1 MKKLSL
7 FIALLLAGAS
17 LFAQSPQMFKYQS
30 VVRDASGTYIPN
42 QLVSFRLSVI
52 QDSPQGIIVYS
63 ESHTLPTNDFG
74 LANLDVGNGS
84 VLNGNFSSI
93 NWGEHEHFLR
103 IELDA
108 NGGSNYQLMGTSQLL
123 SVPYAL
129 HAASADNV
137 DDADADPAN
146 ELNQSMTLA
155 GSTLNLTDAAG
166 TLSANLAAINTD
178 NQQLTLTGTTLSIS
192 NGNSILL
199 PAGTGNTLNAAYN
212 QGGAGAGRVITA
224 NAGEVQINAQG
235 ANAIGLRVN
244 NAATGVAILAETAS
258 VANTFS
264 AIQASTN
271 SSSTI
276 ASAIIGNSNGAAWG
290 VSGQIASTA
299 TAGAAVYGSNLR
311 TTGGSGVLGIGFNG
325 LVGETNYQT
334 GFGVFGLN
342 YDVNTPVGNA
352 IGTYGRGYIGFW
364 GEVNPGGAFAVYSNG
379 DFAATGTKAFQI
391 DHPEDPTNKYLRHF
405 CIESNEVLN
414 LYRGT
419 VVFDINGEAEV
430 LLPDYFE
437 LINRNFSYQL
447 TPIGAAMNL
456 FVKEEITNNR
466 FVIAGGE
473 PGKKVSWTVQA
484 ERNDPYLQQYPE
496 KRENV
501 VIKDGRNKGKY
512 LMPNLYG
519 QPTEKAEVQTPT
531 SVKQEKMKLQSAE

>member
-1 MKKLSL
+1 MKKLILFLAILFAGTSL
-7 FIALLLAGAS
+7 I
-17 LFAQSPQMFKYQS
+17 AQSPQMFKYQS
-30 VVRDASGTYIPN
+30 VVRDASGTHISN
-42 QLVSFRLSVI
+42 QLVSFRLSLV
-52 QDSPQGIIVYS
+52 QDSPEGTVVYS
-63 ESHTLPTNDFG
+63 ETHTLPTNDFG

-84 VLNGNFSSI
+84 MLSGNFSNI
-93 NWGEHEHFLR
+93 NWGGHEHFIR

-108 NGGSNYQLMGTSQLL
+108 TGGSNYQLMGTSQLL

-137 DDADADPAN
+137 DDADADPTN
-146 ELNQSMTLA
+146 EVNQSLSLT
-155 GSTLNLTDAAG
+155 GSTLNLTDAGG
-166 TLSANLAAINTD
+166 TLSANLASLNTD
-178 NQQLTLTGTTLSIS
+178 NQQLSLNGTTLSIS
-192 NGNSILL
+192 NGNSVSL
-199 PAGTGNTLNAAYN
+199 PAGGGNTLNQAYN

-258 VANTFS
+258 AANTFS
-264 AIQASTN
+264 AFQASTN
-271 SSSTI
+271 SNSNI
-276 ASAIIGNSNGAAWG
+276 ASAIIGNTNGAAWG
-290 VSGQIASTA
+290 VSGQVAQSA

-311 TTGGSGVLGIGFNG
+311 TNGGSGVLGIGFNG
-325 LVGETNYQT
+325 VVGETNYQT
-334 GFGVFGLN
+334 GFGVYGLN

-352 IGTYGRGYIGFW
+352 IGTYGRGYIGIW

-379 DFAATGTKAFQI
+379 DFAASGTKAFQI
-391 DHPEDPTNKYLRHF
+391 DHPEDPANKYLRHF

-419 VVFDINGEAEV
+419 GVFDENGETEI

-456 FVKEEITNNR
+456 YVKAEIADNR

-484 ERNDPYLQQYPE
+484 ERNDPYLQQNPE

-501 VIKDGRNKGKY
+501 VSKSERNKGSY

-519 QPTEKAEVQTPT
+519 QPAEKAEVKTPAPNRP
-531 SVKQEKMKLQSAE
+531 EKLNLQSAE